1 MGQESRTDCFSLPV
15 LHIWIFMSALAQR
28 ASPHGNP
35 LKGHP
40 EKPTILIAF
49 ELCPFADG
57 LRRDCR
63 RLFQVTL
70 LEHRGFWIYFDP
82 YH

>member
-28 ASPHGNP
+28 ASSHGNP
-35 LKGHP
+35 LKGHAR
-40 EKPTILIAF
+40 KTNHSHCF
-49 ELCPFADG
+49 RTMPFADG
-57 LRRDCR
+57 LRQDCR